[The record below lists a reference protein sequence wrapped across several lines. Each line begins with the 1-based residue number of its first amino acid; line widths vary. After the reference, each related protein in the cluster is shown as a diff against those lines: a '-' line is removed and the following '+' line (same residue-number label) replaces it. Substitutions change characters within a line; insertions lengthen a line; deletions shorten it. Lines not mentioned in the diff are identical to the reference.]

1 MHKYPLFLVALSMVA
16 SLSPLMHAQ
25 ERNASIRDAIAA
37 KFPLTKATDDRSDI
51 VTAGAAVALERDGLL
66 MYAANVAT
74 HSSLNYKDGKF
85 QSSGLSKW
93 HNFNNGWAS
102 FNKSAGVQN
111 EITEVPHRIFVTGEK
126 FWLVGVDLH
135 DDGPILEFLSDQ
147 ISDVRYR
154 AFVKFPYPKGAQP
167 TPDAI
172 VASISE
178 AIKVSADAPQQDAQQ
193 TQQLQKPQQQS
204 AAPAAA
210 AAPMVPIAP
219 PPPPTDAAPAQP
231 KTIALGQTKD
241 MVTANFGQPAKIVKL
256 GTREIDYYPD
266 MKVTFVNN
274 KVTDVQ

>member
-1 MHKYPLFLVALSMVA
+1 MRKYPLLLIALSIVA
-16 SLSPLMHAQ
+16 SLSPLLHAQ
-25 ERNASIRDAIAA
+25 ERNAAIRDAIAA

-51 VTAGAAVALERDGLL
+51 VTAGSVIALERDGLL
-66 MYAANVAT
+66 MYASNVEA

-85 QSSGLSKW
+85 QSSGMSKW
-93 HNFNNGWAS
+93 HNFNNGWAN

-111 EITEVPHRIFVTGEK
+111 EITEVAHRTFVTGEK

-135 DDGPILEFLSDQ
+135 DDGPILEFLSDP

-193 TQQLQKPQQQS
+193 PQKPQQQS
-204 AAPAAA
+204 AAPAAPA
-210 AAPMVPIAP
+210 AAMAPIAP
-219 PPPPTDAAPAQP
+219 PPPPTDAPPAQP

-241 MVTANFGQPAKIVKL
+241 LVTANFGQPTKIVKL
-256 GTREIDYYPD
+256 GAKEIDYYPD